1 MEQKRASA
9 ISYQGAFPLLLAPLC
24 WQEDALMGG
33 GESLRLAEM
42 HCTAF
47 LREDGGA
54 GPTWR
59 DRAAQLQDVITFL

>member
-1 MEQKRASA
+1 
-9 ISYQGAFPLLLAPLC
+9 
-24 WQEDALMGG
+24 MGG
-33 GESLRLAEM
+33 GESLCLAEM

-59 DRAAQLQDVITFL
+59 DRAAQLQDVITFLQLDLTWREGLAQKMDWKTDQVDFTQILVV